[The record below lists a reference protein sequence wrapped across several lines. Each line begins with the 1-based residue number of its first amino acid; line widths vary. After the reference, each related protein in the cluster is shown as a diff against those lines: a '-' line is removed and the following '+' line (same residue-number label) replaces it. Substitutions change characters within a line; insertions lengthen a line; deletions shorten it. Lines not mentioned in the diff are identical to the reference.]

1 MVNQWFCFVF
11 CICIILVF
19 GVCKHLN
26 CTKAVY
32 VVTVAAAL
40 QVSVHTPFFKPKLIY
55 KTSNYL
61 ITWKEVR
68 SVGVWTEGAV
78 II

>member
-1 MVNQWFCFVF
+1 MNQWFCFVF
-11 CICIILVF
+11 CICITLVF

-32 VVTVAAAL
+32 VVTVAAF
-40 QVSVHTPFFKPKLIY
+40 QVSVHTAFFKPKLIY
-55 KTSNYL
+55 KTSNCVT
-61 ITWKEVR
+61 TWKKVR
-68 SVGVWTEGAV
+68 SVGVWGEGVV